1 MDFKRS
7 TKPKEMKYE
16 NPSIRQILLRL
27 MESIS
32 KTVELLP
39 CGLSQHLF
47 ETMQTNEVLWEAPFP
62 FHMKM
67 VLSML
72 QTLLLKQCGCEA
84 TTQHLNEWYWQT
96 PLFEQTKTPSTVIQL
111 RWIFCFFPWADPFAL
126 WIRCSYHCCI
136 RRGLVWMGS

>member
-1 MDFKRS
+1 MYNILILGFDIS
-7 TKPKEMKYE
+7 TASVFSLSILNRTSLEWISKGLQNPSKMKYE

-84 TTQHLNEWYWQT
+84 TTQHLNE
-96 PLFEQTKTPSTVIQL
+96 
-111 RWIFCFFPWADPFAL
+111 
-126 WIRCSYHCCI
+126 
-136 RRGLVWMGS
+136 